1 MLLTI
6 LAGLWALLLAS
17 RGAPIGDWLQ
27 RWMVAKPA
35 AALSR
40 VRRET
45 VIILFLLA
53 VLGVGLWWVLGHE
66 GIRLY
71 SMALPELTGLLTAVE
86 VSAWLDAAVAL
97 AAAASV
103 TRWSNLRAAFAYRL
117 RRPRANRARRTHRPR
132 KPAANDDGEGPALAL
147 AA

>member
-6 LAGLWALLLAS
+6 LAGFWALLLAA
-17 RGAPIGDWLQ
+17 RGTPIGDWLQ
-27 RWMVAKPA
+27 HWMVVKPA
-35 AALSR
+35 TALSR
-40 VRRET
+40 IRRET
-45 VIILFLLA
+45 VIILLLLA
-53 VLGVGLWWVLGHE
+53 MLGVGLWWLLGHE

-71 SMALPELTGLLTAVE
+71 SMALPELTGMLTAVE

-103 TRWSNLRAAFAYRL
+103 TRWSSLRAALAYRL
-117 RRPRANRARRTHRPR
+117 RRPRANRARRTRRPG
-132 KPAANDDGEGPALAL
+132 KPAANDDGEGPAFAL

>member
-6 LAGLWALLLAS
+6 FAGLWALLLVAQ
-17 RGAPIGDWLQ
+17 GTPIGGWLD
-27 RWMVAKPA
+27 RWLVAKPA
-35 AALSR
+35 TALSR
-40 VRRET
+40 IRRET
-45 VIILFLLA
+45 VIILLLLA
-53 VLGVGLWWVLGHE
+53 VVGVGLWWVMGHE

-71 SMALPELTGLLTAVE
+71 SMALPELTAVLTAVE

-103 TRWSNLRAAFAYRL
+103 ARWSNLRAALAYRL
-117 RRPRANRARRTHRPR
+117 RRPRANRARRARRPG
-132 KPAANDDGEGPALAL
+132 PAANDDGEEPAFAL

>member
-6 LAGLWALLLAS
+6 LAGLWALLLAA
-17 RGAPIGDWLQ
+17 RGTPIGDWLQ

-35 AALSR
+35 ASLSR
-40 VRRET
+40 IRRET

-53 VLGVGLWWVLGHE
+53 MLGVGLWWVLGHE
-66 GIRLY
+66 GIGLY
-71 SMALPELTGLLTAVE
+71 SMALPELTGMLTAVE

-97 AAAASV
+97 IAAASV
-103 TRWSNLRAAFAYRL
+103 TRWSTLRAALAYRL
-117 RRPRANRARRTHRPR
+117 RRPRATRARRTRRPG
-132 KPAANDDGEGPALAL
+132 KPAANDDDDGPGIFL